1 MEKYTKISQ
10 IGKGTFGTVNLVER
24 KSDKKL
30 FALKKTYYLQE
41 QNYCPYNE
49 IKILESLDHK
59 NIIKYHESFT
69 YNNKFAIVT
78 EYASKGSDFYY
89 F

>member
-24 KSDKKL
+24 KSDKKQ

-41 QNYCPYNE
+41 
-49 IKILESLDHK
+49 
-59 NIIKYHESFT
+59 
-69 YNNKFAIVT
+69 
-78 EYASKGSDFYY
+78 
-89 F
+89 

>member
-41 QNYCPYNE
+41 
-49 IKILESLDHK
+49 
-59 NIIKYHESFT
+59 
-69 YNNKFAIVT
+69 
-78 EYASKGSDFYY
+78 
-89 F
+89 